1 MSVGVAHRQFTALR
15 RLPKTAER
23 GGSAG
28 NVRVIG
34 TLHRINPNVVPLCKA
49 KKGAA
54 TAGFPARSGAI
65 VF

>member
-28 NVRVIG
+28 NVRVTG
-34 TLHRINPNVVPLCKA
+34 TLQPNQSKRRASLH
-49 KKGAA
+49 AA
-54 TAGFPARSGAI
+54 EDVAIAGFPARSGAI